1 MRLLFAF
8 LLLAA
13 LAVLAAL
20 LFKLNAGYALFVA
33 PPYRVELSLNA
44 FILIVVAAFVLGYLL
59 LRVGARIA
67 SLPREVR
74 ESRRRRNLERARGKQ
89 DAAVVALLEGRYG
102 KARQFA
108 EEALA
113 IPQSTGLPALVAA
126 RAAIDMNAF
135 DAAEAMLTRPD
146 AGAASLTVP
155 RLMLEADLALE
166 QGQPN
171 AALAKLAELRREAGL
186 HTAALRLEVRALMAA
201 GRHAEVPPL
210 VDQLVKRKVYDQA
223 QGDLLR
229 ATAHAEAL
237 AGYRL
242 DAAGLRDYWN
252 RLPDADRL
260 HPKVAR
266 AAAASF
272 LALGGDREAAEIVV
286 RSLERAWDSDLVAL
300 YAECRT
306 ADSTRQLETAER
318 WLASHSQ
325 DPLLLHALGRLCE
338 RESLWGKAQTYFE
351 ASLALDDH
359 WRTHVALGELHARL
373 GRTDLAN
380 THLAA
385 ALERSLAELGRTG
398 RPARLPRSL

>member
-44 FILIVVAAFVLGYLL
+44 FILLVVAGFAAAYLL
-59 LRVGARIA
+59 LRVGGRIA
-67 SLPREVR
+67 RLPREVR
-74 ESRRRRNLERARGKQ
+74 ESRRRSNVERARGKQ

-113 IPQSTGLPALVAA
+113 VPQSSGLPALIAA
-126 RAAIDMNAF
+126 RAAVDMHAF

-146 AGAASLTVP
+146 TGAASLTVP

-166 QGQPN
+166 QGQPST
-171 AALAKLAELRREAGL
+171 ALAKLAELRREAGL
-186 HTAALRLEVRALMAA
+186 HTAALRLEVRALTAA

-210 VDQLVKRKVYDQA
+210 IDQLVKRKVYDQA
-223 QGDLLR
+223 QGNLLR
-229 ATAHAEAL
+229 ATAHAEVL

-242 DAAGLRDYWN
+242 DAAGLRDYWS
-252 RLPDADRL
+252 RLGEGDRL

-266 AAAASF
+266 AGAASF

-286 RSLERAWDSDLVAL
+286 RSLERTWDSDLVAL

-318 WLASHSQ
+318 WLVSHSQ
-325 DPLLLHALGRLCE
+325 DPRLLHALGRLCE

-385 ALERSLAELGRTG
+385 ALERSLAELGRPG
-398 RPARLPRSL
+398 RAAHSTRAL